1 MRNSPSHLALLDA
14 NPCGRPFRLAAS
26 RQATFPKGTASAVTG
41 SFTAQPKGVPLGELA
56 ATNGS
61 RLRGYFDDATA
72 TPSGEVASRNDDGEG
87 SSLSEEVFFYIC
99 LSISSI
105 PHFYQRCKGG
115 KSAWN
120 QGTVHFFYNRL
131 IFCPYTAYIC
141 MLCAIRR
148 GAGAISLCKDALVFG
163 REKPV
168 YYGYGK
174 QQTHR
179 KTSGAA

>member
-1 MRNSPSHLALLDA
+1 MPPSPFVATRHLPPAGGSRPSRGWLL
-14 NPCGRPFRLAAS
+14 
-26 RQATFPKGTASAVTG
+26 AVTG
-41 SFTAQPKGVPLGELA
+41 KFLVLQKGVPLGELA
-56 ATNGS
+56 ATKGS

-87 SSLSEEVFFYIC
+87 SSLSGGIFFYIC

-105 PHFYQRCKGG
+105 PHFCQRRKGG

-120 QGTVHFFYNRL
+120 QGTVHFFYNCL
-131 IFCPYTAYIC
+131 IFCPYTAHIC

-148 GAGAISLCKDALVFG
+148 GTGAISLCKDALVFG

>member
-1 MRNSPSHLALLDA
+1 MRGRVCLPDPLSHGLRRASSPERGSFL
-14 NPCGRPFRLAAS
+14 S
-26 RQATFPKGTASAVTG
+26 SAVN
-41 SFTAQPKGVPLGELA
+41 FA
-56 ATNGS
+56 ATAKTS
-61 RLRGYFDDATA
+61 PLRGRWHRAAMTERVQ
-72 TPSGEVASRNDDGEG
+72 PSPGEF
-87 SSLSEEVFFYIC
+87 FFYIC

-105 PHFYQRCKGG
+105 PHFCQRCKGG

-120 QGTVHFFYNRL
+120 QGAVHFFYNCL

-148 GAGAISLCKDALVFG
+148 GTGAISLCKDALVFG
-163 REKPV
+163 MGKPV